1 MGRMHMPLL
10 GLFTFAIGGRGFWKD
25 TKKIPILKQ
34 GLFYGSEADA
44 LEFSKGEIQ
53 ITRRGLSPPLR
64 GAPLFAGREPRI
76 GEHAGSPA
84 TDIIE

>member
-1 MGRMHMPLL
+1 MPLL

-44 LEFSKGEIQ
+44 L
-53 ITRRGLSPPLR
+53 
-64 GAPLFAGREPRI
+64 
-76 GEHAGSPA
+76 
-84 TDIIE
+84 